1 MTSAY
6 DPNNLRPWFLKR
18 LWHKDRAKIDAA
30 HHAVVARETPRACY
44 VHWLSKTGEILHE
57 SWVPKSAIELRAH
70 AMKRIAGE
78 NALKTELREW
88 MWERG
93 IPSDGTESIEELQ
106 NEVLWHK
113 LWPKLPE
120 RFQRAHVQLHDTLGE
135 YS

>member
-1 MTSAY
+1 MSPY
-6 DPNNLRPWFLKR
+6 DPNHLRRWYLEKQLPQ
-18 LWHKDRAKIDAA
+18 DQAKIDAA
-30 HHAVVARETPRACY
+30 RHAVVDRETARACY

-57 SWVPKSAIELRAH
+57 SWVPKSAIELKAH
-70 AMKRIAGE
+70 AMKRLAGE

-120 RFQRAHVQLHDTLGE
+120 RLQRAHVQVDDTLGE